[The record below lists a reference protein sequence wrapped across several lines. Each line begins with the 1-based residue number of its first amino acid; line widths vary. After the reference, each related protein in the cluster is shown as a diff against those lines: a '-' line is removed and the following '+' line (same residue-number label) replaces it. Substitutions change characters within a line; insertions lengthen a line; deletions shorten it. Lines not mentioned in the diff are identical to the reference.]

1 MTAPDP
7 VLDWSDVEDG
17 DFSTTEII
25 YVDPETRARRWK
37 TYLAVHTARAAD
49 AVEQPIPLP
58 RDGQPPTGL
67 WQDGDQAP
75 VQLFTD
81 EEELAD
87 LGAEST

>member
-1 MTAPDP
+1 MTTPHLVA
-7 VLDWSDVEDG
+7 DWSDTDS

-37 TYLAVHTARAAD
+37 TYLAVHTARTDA

-58 RDGQPPTGL
+58 RDGQPSAGL
-67 WQDGDQAP
+67 WQDGDQAA

-81 EEELAD
+81 EDELAD
-87 LGAEST
+87 LS